1 MKTIYKIC
9 LCLFILLPSCDEA
22 DFLKE
27 NPSGKYTAEN
37 MYKNKKHFDSAL
49 IQLYGG
55 YRSLYYSGNDNEYDF
70 FWGTDLTHAGQP
82 NVVRFFS
89 DYIATLDPTAA
100 KVLYHWKGNYK
111 IIANANTILSRLP
124 DSELTTEEQN
134 LVAAEAKFFRALAY
148 RYLVFLYGGVPLV
161 LEEVTTSK
169 NNFTRNTKDEVL
181 NQIVSD
187 LEFSAEHLPDISKVA
202 DGKVSN
208 VAAYHLL
215 SELALAAG
223 NYDLAVKAATTAIN
237 NPAMALMR
245 ERFGSRKNEPGDLYW
260 DLFQK
265 GNQNRAAGNTE
276 AIFVIQF
283 EPDVLGGGQSSTK
296 RTGYLMERFHAP
308 NTPLAT
314 DPWDKSIIADLL
326 QTSVTGRG
334 AGWLMPTFHFSN
346 LIWHGADD
354 KIDFSDIR
362 VSEYNFPRGIW
373 YNNPKGPEKYQ
384 GHYFDINTA
393 ENQYCLS
400 TQGIWSRGAYPY
412 QTKCTTPNDHPVSM
426 IANKETK
433 ELRSEA
439 GVTYTDWYDMR
450 LAETYLLRA
459 EAYLMKGDLTAAAA
473 DLNTIRE
480 RSGAQKITASEVTI
494 DYILD
499 ERMRELGIEEKRRI
513 TLSRMGKMYERT
525 VKYNVYNAPNIREHH
540 QLFPIPQSEID
551 ANVGAILEQNPG
563 YN

>member
-9 LCLFILLPSCDEA
+9 LCILILFSSCDES

-27 NPSGKYTAEN
+27 KPSGKYTAEN
-37 MYKNKKHFDSAL
+37 MYQTKAHFETAL
-49 IQLYGG
+49 NQLYGG
-55 YRSLYYSGNDNEYDF
+55 YRTLYYSGNDNEYDF

-89 DYIATLDPTAA
+89 DYTAALDPTAT

-124 DSELTTEEQN
+124 DSELTVEEQN
-134 LVAAEAKFFRALAY
+134 VIAAEAKFFRALSY

-161 LEEVTTSK
+161 VEEVTSSK
-169 NNFTRNTKDEVL
+169 DDFTRNTKEEVL
-181 NQIVSD
+181 NQIVAD
-187 LEFSAEHLPDISKVA
+187 LEFAADHLPDISKVA

-208 VAAYHLL
+208 VAANHLL
-215 SELALAAG
+215 SEIALAAG
-223 NYDLAVKAATTAIN
+223 NPDLAVKAASAAIN
-237 NPAMALMR
+237 NPAMALME

-260 DLFQK
+260 DLFQR

-283 EPDVLGGGQSSTK
+283 ELDILGGGQSSTK

-314 DPWDKSIIADLL
+314 DPWDRTIIADMIA
-326 QTSVTGRG
+326 TSAIGRG

-354 KIDFSDIR
+354 EIDFSDIR

-373 YNNPKGPEKYQ
+373 YNNPNGPEKYQ
-384 GHYFDINTA
+384 GFYFDINTA

-412 QTKCTTPNDHPVSM
+412 QTKCTTPNDHPASM
-426 IANKETK
+426 IANTGTM
-433 ELRSEA
+433 ELRSEG

-459 EAYLMKGDLTAAAA
+459 EAHLMKGDLSAAAT
-473 DLNTIRE
+473 DLNTVRE
-480 RSGAQKITASEVTI
+480 RSGASLINASDVTI
-494 DYILD
+494 DFILD
-499 ERMRELGIEEKRRI
+499 ERMRELGVEEKRRI

-525 VKYNVYNAPNIREHH
+525 VRYNVYNAPNIREHH
-540 QLFPIPQSEID
+540 QLYPIPQAEID
-551 ANVGAILEQNPG
+551 ANVGAVLEQNPG